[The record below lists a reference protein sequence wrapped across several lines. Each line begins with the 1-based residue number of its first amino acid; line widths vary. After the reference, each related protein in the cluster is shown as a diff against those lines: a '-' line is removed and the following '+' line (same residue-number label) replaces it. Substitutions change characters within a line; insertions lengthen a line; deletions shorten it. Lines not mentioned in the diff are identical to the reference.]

1 MEPGAARA
9 ARGTAER
16 STQGTDHC
24 HQMLLLSLLPRI
36 LRRGGVG
43 GRGRKE
49 AIYPFQAAFSFLF
62 LLFFSPLLFSELPRV
77 TCLCAAVHVRL
88 RDEAAGKKAEVK

>member
-36 LRRGGVG
+36 LRRGGGEG
-43 GRGRKE
+43 GRKKGSDL
-49 AIYPFQAAFSFLF
+49 PFSGCFFFSFSPFFFPPSSF
-62 LLFFSPLLFSELPRV
+62 LSY
-77 TCLCAAVHVRL
+77 HVSLAYAQRCTFVCGMRQL
-88 RDEAAGKKAEVK
+88 ERRQR